1 MGARGIGPGLHHGG
15 GHFIEPVWRPI
26 IHEIGAMA
34 PIVWTAPPGADTAWF
49 RGEVRTA
56 TAVAATPVQVTCADP
71 RHGVLEAF
79 RWARALIAS
88 GKAEPSDIAICG
100 VTTDEW
106 DEYIVALTD
115 ETELPVSFPHGRP
128 CLGTADG

>member
-1 MGARGIGPGLHHGG
+1 
-15 GHFIEPVWRPI
+15 
-26 IHEIGAMA
+26 MA